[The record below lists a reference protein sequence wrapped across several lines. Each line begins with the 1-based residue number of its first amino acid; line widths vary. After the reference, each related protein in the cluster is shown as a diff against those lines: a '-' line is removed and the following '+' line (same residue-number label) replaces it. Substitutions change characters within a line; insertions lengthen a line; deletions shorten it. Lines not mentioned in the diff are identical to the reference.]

1 MAAAAGGATQHPR
14 GVNENKVN
22 AFSPY
27 YLTLE
32 EKEAG
37 RRGGRRVCQE
47 AERQEIKTASDTAEI
62 CRPRSPQATNAATLF
77 ARRGGAPRR
86 HALTGSSQGAEA
98 SQPD

>member
-37 RRGGRRVCQE
+37 GGQRGRKSKQRATRRKSAGLARHRPLTQQLCLRAGEGRR
-47 AERQEIKTASDTAEI
+47 ADT
-62 CRPRSPQATNAATLF
+62 L
-77 ARRGGAPRR
+77 
-86 HALTGSSQGAEA
+86 
-98 SQPD
+98 